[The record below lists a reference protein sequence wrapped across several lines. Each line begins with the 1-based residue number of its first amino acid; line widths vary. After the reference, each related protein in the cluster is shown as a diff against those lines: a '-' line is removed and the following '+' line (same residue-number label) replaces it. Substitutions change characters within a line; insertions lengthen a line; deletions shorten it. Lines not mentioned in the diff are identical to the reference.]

1 MTKGSFKNNNLYIYN
16 IFEDSSNN
24 NGYSKD
30 RLKLNYIKNS
40 NFISYMD
47 KSTNNGKLGITL
59 KVNIL

>member
-16 IFEDSSNN
+16 ILEDNSNN

-47 KSTNNGKLGITL
+47 KSTNNCKLCLTL

>member
-1 MTKGSFKNNNLYIYN
+1 MTKGSFKNNNLNIYN
-16 IFEDSSNN
+16 IFDDNSNN

-59 KVNIL
+59 KINIL

>member
-16 IFEDSSNN
+16 IFDETSNN

-30 RLKLNYIKNS
+30 RLRLNYIKNS
-40 NFISYMD
+40 NIINYMD